1 MMGVISMSENYS
13 ILEPLGNNLNDSK
26 IERCWKSFT
35 GKYGVRATRI
45 TQFDP
50 YASMSRQPDKYLL
63 EKFSINQ
70 NLPSDDWIDI
80 SLKNFIHDEFA
91 TTNTSELPPKI
102 GPEIE
107 GIIELTNDYLKNFL
121 AQSEWEKLLSL
132 ELPKDDS
139 ILEMAKCIYE
149 ILCKPQIGSAKNIK
163 NVDKDE
169 FIARIVPL
177 LRNHERLLFV
187 LPGCPFKDQNRFRV
201 PFQASCV
208 DFSEISF
215 LIRLHN
221 MIQALY
227 QVHPYGGQAIILS
240 DGRLYRDIFKITIED
255 VEEYQWRL
263 KYFRNSL
270 NIQGDVSIIDLQEM
284 IERANENGEID
295 RIVKHI
301 KTVISVSYCHKP
313 YFRSLVQGMKWNMN
327 SKIILKDLS
336 DKDAWMIIRDERPNV
351 SEELI
356 NIWDN
361 YEQMALDAAIEYAAT
376 NLMLKWTDLI
386 KKFFPDAI
394 RCTVHPK
401 KNQVALAMNY
411 AWNGV
416 AWSEKW
422 PTCLKDISTVP
433 FSSLTNYEKV
443 KRVQFHSNGYPC
455 FFTTEQ
461 HNQVFD
467 NAKKVLT
474 ADGWNVDDLFGREFS
489 IFDHSEF
496 VNLAKNDANFV
507 WVRKIM
513 SEEYYTAL
521 LEFRINH
528 YRKHGF
534 GVHAIFKDGKMIGQ
548 MGLQVL
554 DEQKQQLE
562 YVIFLGKDYV
572 GQGIG
577 TKLLTYLFNR
587 CRDEGI
593 KTIFGVIISGNE
605 PSIKLIRKFGGK
617 ELISVSHY
625 QQTGILYEL
634 KL

>member
-1 MMGVISMSENYS
+1 MMEVISMSENYS
-13 ILEPLGNNLNDSK
+13 ILEPLGNNLGDSK

-35 GKYGVRATRI
+35 GKYGVRAERI

-50 YASMSRQPDKYLL
+50 YASMSRQPDKYVL

-70 NLPSDDWIDI
+70 QLPSDDWIDV
-80 SLKNFIHDEFA
+80 SLKSFIYDEFA
-91 TTNTSELPPKI
+91 STDTSTLPEI
-102 GPEIE
+102 FCPEIE
-107 GIIELTNDYLKNFL
+107 GIIELSDDYLKNFL
-121 AQSEWEKLLSL
+121 TQSEWENLLSL
-132 ELPKDDS
+132 ELPKDNS
-139 ILEMAKCIYE
+139 AFEMAVCIYD

-163 NVDKDE
+163 NVDRDK
-169 FIARIVPL
+169 FIAHIIPL
-177 LRNHERLLFV
+177 LTKHTRLLFV

-240 DGRLYRDIFKITIED
+240 DGRLYQDIFKIAIDD

-263 KYFRNSL
+263 KYFRNRL
-270 NIQGDVSIIDLQEM
+270 NIQGDVSIIDLKEM

-295 RIVKHI
+295 RIITHI
-301 KTVISVSYCHKP
+301 KSVLSEKHCHEA
-313 YFRSLVQGMKWNMN
+313 YFRSLIQGMKWNLN
-327 SKIILKDLS
+327 SKTILKDLS
-336 DKDAWMIIRDERPNV
+336 DKEAWMIVRGSRSNV
-351 SEELI
+351 GENLI
-356 NIWDN
+356 NIWDD
-361 YEQMALDAAIEYAAT
+361 YEQMALEAALEYAAT

-386 KKFFPDAI
+386 KNFFPDAI

-401 KNQVALAMNY
+401 KDQIALAMNY

-422 PTCLKDISTVP
+422 PTSLKDITTVP
-433 FSSLTNYEKV
+433 FNSLQNYERV
-443 KRVQFHSNGYPC
+443 KQVKFHSNGYPC

-467 NAKKVLT
+467 AAKKVLI
-474 ADGWNVDDLFGREFS
+474 ADGWNVDNLFGREFS
-489 IFDHSEF
+489 IYDHSDF
-496 VNLAKNDANFV
+496 VNLGKNDANFV
-507 WVRKIM
+507 WARKIM

-528 YRKHGF
+528 YKKYGF
-534 GVHAIFKDGKMIGQ
+534 GVHAIFKDGKLIGQ

-562 YVIFLGKDYV
+562 YVIFLGKNYV

-577 TKLLTYLFNR
+577 TKLLTYLFTR
-587 CRDEGI
+587 CQEEGI
-593 KTIFGVIISGNE
+593 KTIYGVIRSGNE
-605 PSIKLIRKFGGK
+605 PSIKLIKKFGGK
-617 ELISVSHY
+617 ELKSVSHY

>member
-1 MMGVISMSENYS
+1 MSENYS
-13 ILEPLGNNLNDSK
+13 IIEPLGNNYGDSK
-26 IERCWKSFT
+26 IERCWKGFT
-35 GKYGVRATRI
+35 GKYGIHATRI

-50 YASMSRQPDKYLL
+50 YASMSRKPDKYVL
-63 EKFSINQ
+63 EKFSIDLQ
-70 NLPSDDWIDI
+70 QPSDEWIDI

-91 TTNTSELPPKI
+91 STDLPEIPGRF

-107 GIIELTNDYLKNFL
+107 GIIELTDEYLQEFL
-121 AQSEWEKLLSL
+121 NQSEWENLIKL
-132 ELPKDDS
+132 ELPKDNS
-139 ILEMAKCIYE
+139 TSEMAVCIYN
-149 ILCKPQIGSAKNIK
+149 ILCKPQIGSTRNAQ
-163 NVDKDE
+163 NVDKDR
-169 FIARIVPL
+169 FIAQIMPFL
-177 LRNHERLLFV
+177 TNHERLLFV

-227 QVHPYGGQAIILS
+227 QVHPYGAQAIILS
-240 DGRLYRDIFKITIED
+240 DGRLYQSIFKISKED

-263 KYFRNSL
+263 RYFRNRL
-270 NIQGDVSIIDLQEM
+270 NIQGDVSIIDLKEM
-284 IERANENGEID
+284 IDRANENGEID
-295 RIVKHI
+295 RIVAHI
-301 KTVISVSYCHKP
+301 KVILCEKHCQES
-313 YFRSLVQGMKWNMN
+313 YFRTLIQGMKWNMN
-327 SKIILKDLS
+327 SKAILKDLS
-336 DKDAWMIIRDERPNV
+336 DADAW
-351 SEELI
+351 LI
-356 NIWDN
+356 VKGTRSDVKEDLISIWDD
-361 YEQMALDAAIEYAAT
+361 YDHMALEAALEYAAI

-401 KNQVALAMNY
+401 KEQVALAMNY

-422 PTCLKDISTVP
+422 PTNLKDISTVP
-433 FSSLTNYEKV
+433 FINLQKYKRV
-443 KRVQFHSNGYPC
+443 KQVQFHSNGYPC

-461 HNQVFD
+461 YNQIFD
-467 NAKKVLT
+467 SAKKVLV

-489 IFDHSEF
+489 IYDHSDF
-496 VNLAKNDANFV
+496 VNLGKNDANFI
-507 WVRKIM
+507 WDRKIM
-513 SEEYYTAL
+513 SEDYYTAL

-528 YRKHGF
+528 YKKYGF
-534 GVHAIFKDGKMIGQ
+534 GVHAIFKDDKLIGQ

-554 DEQKQQLE
+554 NEQKQQLE

-587 CRDEGI
+587 CKKVGI
-593 KTIFGVIISGNE
+593 KTIYGVIRSGNE
-605 PSIKLIRKFGGK
+605 PSIKLLKKFGGR
-617 ELISVSHY
+617 ELKSVSHY
-625 QQTGILYEL
+625 QQTGVLYEI